1 MSPAWQLKAL
11 AALAVAALQPHPAS
25 AHSIEERWIE
35 SWGTALPLQPPP
47 PPPVFPRS
55 EAPPEAPTEQAP
67 SPSPFVPFPA
77 TLQDQTVRMA
87 LRVSAGGQRFRLEF
101 ANANGAQPVIFET
114 VHAGVAGEG
123 DAVVDSSSRE
133 VTFSGKAGL
142 VLLPG
147 ARVVSDPI
155 ELSVA
160 PLARVMVSV
169 HLPDLTPA
177 TTVDALGLMP
187 AWIAAGNQ
195 VASPTLT
202 NATPVSSFFW
212 LRGLSVPAA
221 GAEDGTIVALGDSI
235 TEGYS
240 TTAGANRS
248 WPDLLAERLQADP
261 ELKGWGVVNVGISGN
276 RVLRAGVGDAA
287 VARFSEDVLTRPG
300 AKWVLILEGI
310 NDINMSIMPGMPD
323 SESVS
328 AQALIDGLGQLI
340 DRAHL
345 HGLKVAGG
353 TILPT
358 KGLPFFSAEGEAI
371 RQEVNTWIR
380 TSGRFDRVID
390 FDAATRDAADPQRLR
405 LEFDPGDHVHPNDLG
420 NQAMANAIDLNWFKE
435 P

>member
-1 MSPAWQLKAL
+1 
-11 AALAVAALQPHPAS
+11 
-25 AHSIEERWIE
+25 
-35 SWGTALPLQPPP
+35 
-47 PPPVFPRS
+47 
-55 EAPPEAPTEQAP
+55 
-67 SPSPFVPFPA
+67 
-77 TLQDQTVRMA
+77 
-87 LRVSAGGQRFRLEF
+87 
-101 ANANGAQPVIFET
+101 
-114 VHAGVAGEG
+114 
-123 DAVVDSSSRE
+123 
-133 VTFSGKAGL
+133 
-142 VLLPG
+142 
-147 ARVVSDPI
+147 
-155 ELSVA
+155 
-160 PLARVMVSV
+160 
-169 HLPDLTPA
+169 
-177 TTVDALGLMP
+177 
-187 AWIAAGNQ
+187 
-195 VASPTLT
+195 
-202 NATPVSSFFW
+202 
-212 LRGLSVPAA
+212 
-221 GAEDGTIVALGDSI
+221 
-235 TEGYS
+235 
-240 TTAGANRS
+240 
-248 WPDLLAERLQADP
+248 LLAERLQADP